1 MDQSAAPWR
10 AIEDAPIALGT
21 SGGSGSMA
29 AGPHR
34 ASGAL
39 IHQPWTFGALVLA
52 GLLGGAAL
60 VIALSNGGGSIAV
73 DGAEGGADASNR
85 VAIAVVGSPVPSGTV
100 AELIVDV
107 QGAVARPG
115 IVRLLRGGRVAD
127 AIAAAGGYGPRVATD
142 RIGTTLNLAALVRDG
157 DQVVVPS
164 RDDQLPTVS
173 ASQRAVGGGGR
184 GGSGTAGPLD
194 LNRATATELD
204 GLPGIGPATATR
216 IIAAREEKPFTS
228 IDDLRTRKIL
238 GAAAF
243 DKVKALVVVR

>member
-21 SGGSGSMA
+21 GGGSGSPA
-29 AGPHR
+29 ARPHR

-39 IHQPWTFGALVLA
+39 THRPWTIGALGLA

-60 VIALSNGGGSIAV
+60 VIALSNGGGSFAV
-73 DGAEGGADASNR
+73 DGAGRGADASNR
-85 VAIAVVGSPVPSGTV
+85 ATMAVVGSPMPNGTT
-100 AELIVDV
+100 AELVVDV
-107 QGAVARPG
+107 QGAVARRG
-115 IVRLLRGGRVAD
+115 IVRLLRGARVAD

-142 RIGTTLNLAALVRDG
+142 RIGTTLNLAAVVKDG

-164 RDDQLPTVS
+164 RDDPLATLR
-173 ASQRAVGGGGR
+173 ASQGAVGGGG
-184 GGSGTAGPLD
+184 GGGGGPTGPLD

-204 GLPGIGPATATR
+204 GLPGVGPATAAR
-216 IIAAREEKPFTS
+216 IIAAREEQPFTS
-228 IDDLRTRKIL
+228 IDDLRTRRIL

-243 DKVKALVVVR
+243 DKVKALVIVR